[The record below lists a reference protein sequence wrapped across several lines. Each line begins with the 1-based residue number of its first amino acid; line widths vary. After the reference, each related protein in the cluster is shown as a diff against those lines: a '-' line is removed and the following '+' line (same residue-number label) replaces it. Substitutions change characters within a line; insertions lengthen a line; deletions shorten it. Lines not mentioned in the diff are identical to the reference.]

1 MKKILENVDV
11 AKASRKD
18 QISAKFLKE
27 GVRITAICLANITSF
42 LIKLNTFPSQCRIT
56 KIKSLFKKEIK
67 TEAKTYKSI
76 SLLHLISKVIE
87 KYIYNQMQ
95 NYLQRNELSH
105 SYQTSF
111 GANHFTDPRLS
122 MLTDMTL
129 NSAENGKYTGII
141 FINLEKTFD
150 TLDHKIL
157 LEKMKCMG
165 FSVKQ

>member
-1 MKKILENVDV
+1 M
-11 AKASRKD
+11 
-18 QISAKFLKE
+18 
-27 GVRITAICLANITSF
+27 
-42 LIKLNTFPSQCRIT
+42 
-56 KIKSLFKKEIK
+56 
-67 TEAKTYKSI
+67 YKSV
-76 SLLHLISKVIE
+76 SLLHLTSKVIE

-95 NYLQRNELSH
+95 DYLQRNELSH

-111 GANHFTDPRLS
+111 RANHFTDPRLS

-129 NSAENGKYTGII
+129 NGAENGKYMGII

-157 LEKMKCMG
+157 SEKMKCMG